1 MDNLLYIAM
10 VGAKNV
16 MLAQN
21 TNANNLANSNTFGF
35 KADLDYFA
43 TEPVYGPGHATR
55 AYSVDRRA
63 GINSEAGSLIQ
74 TGRVLDIGIAGEGWI
89 GVLDTDNKVA
99 YTRRGDLRVNASG
112 LLLNGEGRIVLGN
125 GGPITVPPNESVVI
139 GNDGTISIRPLG
151 GGANELANIDRIF
164 LVNPEAREIF
174 KGSDGLYRMK
184 NGEQAEPDAFVR
196 VTSGAIEA
204 SNVNA
209 IEALVNMIEYGRN
222 FEAQVKFFRVAEEMD
237 SKSAKLMSVS

>member
-1 MDNLLYIAM
+1 MDSLLYIAM

-89 GVLDTDNKVA
+89 GVLDVDGNLA
-99 YTRRGDLRVNASG
+99 YTRRGDLRVDASG
-112 LLLNGEGRIVLGN
+112 LLLNGEGRLILGN
-125 GGPITVPPNESVVI
+125 GGPITIPPNESVVV

-151 GGANELANIDRIF
+151 GGANELANIDRIY
-164 LVNPEAREIF
+164 LVNPAPHEIF
-174 KGSDGLYRMK
+174 KGSDGLYRLLS
-184 NGEQAEPDAFVR
+184 GEQAEPDAFVR

-204 SNVNA
+204 SNVNP

-222 FEAQVKFFRVAEEMD
+222 FEAQVKLFKVAEEMD
-237 SKSAKLMSVS
+237 SQSAKLMSVS